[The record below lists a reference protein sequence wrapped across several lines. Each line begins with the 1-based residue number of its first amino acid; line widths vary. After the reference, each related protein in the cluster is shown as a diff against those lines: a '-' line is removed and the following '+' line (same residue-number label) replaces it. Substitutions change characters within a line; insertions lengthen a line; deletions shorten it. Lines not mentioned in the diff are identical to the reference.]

1 MSMLRLIRCNDIYSD
16 PRAMKYVRYLNGN
29 SIPYQMI
36 GWDRENVVKE
46 TAHATFYK
54 KKAGYNVGGLKAA
67 FNRVGWMLFV
77 VNELRKCKKESV
89 VLHCCDLDAAFP
101 AVIYK
106 KIFNKKAYVIFDVF
120 DWFSASMSSQ
130 NAFIVWC
137 FRKMEA
143 ISMKGTDHYFIC
155 EAERR
160 DQFPSEVPESKLS
173 VFPNIPSFSDSS
185 FLKADDRCIF
195 DNELITF
202 SYVGY
207 FSDERCIDEIIT
219 IASKGQINLLIAGY
233 GSEKIESKLKVLK
246 GNEYIKYFGKVRY
259 EDGLNIM
266 FNSDIVYAMYSKVV
280 PNHVYAAPNKY
291 YEAMFIGKPIFTTSG
306 TFVGKKVL
314 KNGLGFISEE
324 TESDISCVIG
334 NLRREDLRE
343 KGLKA
348 HQMWES
354 EYSTYTENFLST
366 KYRQL
371 ISE

>member
-1 MSMLRLIRCNDIYSD
+1 MLTLIRCNDIYSD
-16 PRAMKYVRYLNGN
+16 PRAMKYVRYLNDN
-29 SIPYQMI
+29 NIPYQMI
-36 GWDRENVVKE
+36 GWDRENIVKE
-46 TAHATFYK
+46 TVHATFYK

-67 FNRVGWMLFV
+67 FNRVGWMLYV
-77 VNELRKCKKESV
+77 IKELRKNSEKNV

-106 KIFNKKAYVIFDVF
+106 KFFNKKAYIIFDVF

-137 FRKMEA
+137 FKKMEA

-155 EAERR
+155 EPERK
-160 DQFPSEVPESKLS
+160 DQFPVDVPDGKISI
-173 VFPNIPSFSDSS
+173 FPNIPSFSNSS
-185 FLKADDRCIF
+185 FLKLDDRF
-195 DNELITF
+195 KFNNELITF

-219 IASKGQINLLIAGY
+219 IASKGYVNLLIAGY
-233 GSEKIESKLKVLK
+233 GSEKIENRLRSLE
-246 GNEYIKYFGKVRY
+246 GCSNIRYFGKVKY

-266 FNSDIVYAMYSKVV
+266 YNSDIVYAMYSKVV

-291 YEAMFIGKPIFTTSG
+291 YEAMFIGRPIFTTSG

-314 KNGLGFISEE
+314 NNGLGFISEE
-324 TESDISCVIG
+324 SESDISLVIE
-334 NLRREDLRE
+334 NLTKEDLRV
-343 KGLKA
+343 KGHKA
-348 HQMWES
+348 HQMWEA

-371 ISE
+371 IGE